1 MKEKISEKEQ
11 FFSKVSHD
19 LRGSFTSILGFSDI
33 LNDPNEVL
41 TIEEINEF
49 STRIQAQSKDTF
61 DLLVNFI
68 NWLKLEN
75 YKYGLSYENIEIYD
89 ALLETKNN
97 LKKNFN
103 EKNIDVN
110 LSVGKDETVLMD
122 YEILLSIVNNVF
134 MFLVKVC
141 CNNSTISIKSVNPNL
156 QKTTLEISANCDKDK
171 SSFLNNLNL
180 RSLNN
185 DLSFPIIFALKF
197 TELSGG
203 AFDFA
208 LDQKN
213 NLIISL
219 QLPKEQKN

>member
-1 MKEKISEKEQ
+1 MKDKNSEKEQ
-11 FFSKVSHD
+11 FFSKISHD
-19 LRGSFTSILGFSDI
+19 LRGSFTSILGFGDI
-33 LNDPNEVL
+33 LNDPNEAL
-41 TIEEINEF
+41 TIDEINEF

-103 EKNIDVN
+103 EKNIEVIISIDQ
-110 LSVGKDETVLMD
+110 DETVVID

-141 CNNSTISIKSVNPNL
+141 CNNSTIYVNSVNPNSL
-156 QKTTLEISANCDKDK
+156 KTNLEISANCDKEK
-171 SSFLNNLNL
+171 SAFLTNLNL
-180 RSLNN
+180 QSPSD

-197 TELSGG
+197 TQLSGG
-203 AFDFA
+203 EFDFSF
-208 LDQKN
+208 DQKN

>member
-11 FFSKVSHD
+11 FFSKISHD

-33 LNDPNEVL
+33 LNDPNEAL

-89 ALLETKNN
+89 VLLETKNN

-103 EKNIDVN
+103 EKNIEVKISIDQD
-110 LSVGKDETVLMD
+110 KTVVMD
-122 YEILLSIVNNVF
+122 YAILLSIVNNVL

-156 QKTTLEISANCDKDK
+156 QKTTLEISANCDKEK

-185 DLSFPIIFALKF
+185 DLSFPIIFVLKF

-203 AFDFA
+203 AFDFSI
-208 LDQKN
+208 DQKN